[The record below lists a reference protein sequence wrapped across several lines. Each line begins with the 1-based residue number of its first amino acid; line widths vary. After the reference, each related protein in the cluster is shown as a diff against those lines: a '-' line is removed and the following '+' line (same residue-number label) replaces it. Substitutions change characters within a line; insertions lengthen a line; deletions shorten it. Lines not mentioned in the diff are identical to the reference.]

1 MNALAAPIRFTA
13 PIIAAA
19 ASEVPA
25 EDVVVGLQQH
35 QQQQQPEQQQ
45 QQQQSEPVQ
54 HQQQQLEPVQQQQQ
68 LEPEQTLR
76 LDQGQ
81 QYTRQRVRK
90 LARSWEDSSSANTGL
105 VSLTEKSQVAGAA
118 ACVAAD
124 LETNVSKL
132 LLPLLHA

>member
-1 MNALAAPIRFTA
+1 L
-13 PIIAAA
+13 
-19 ASEVPA
+19 PA

-35 QQQQQPEQQQ
+35 QQQQPEQQQ
-45 QQQQSEPVQ
+45 QQS
-54 HQQQQLEPVQQQQQ
+54 EPVQQQQQ

>member
-1 MNALAAPIRFTA
+1 MVDQ
-13 PIIAAA
+13 
-19 ASEVPA
+19 E
-25 EDVVVGLQQH
+25 QQ
-35 QQQQQPEQQQ
+35 QQQQQPEQQLAP
-45 QQQQSEPVQ
+45 E
-54 HQQQQLEPVQQQQQ
+54 QQQQLEPVQQQQ
-68 LEPEQTLR
+68 LEPEQPLR

-132 LLPLLHA
+132 LLRAYHITAHMHTELLRSTAEGPACGE